1 MNKLIKNW
9 DCQITTKKKLWYTIS
24 ISLIVIGLIIT
35 AIFGFNIGI
44 DFSGGTVVTFT
55 ADNLVTNSNV
65 DSYMDTIVSTLESE
79 GIEVEVQQTIEQ
91 DGDIGVQ
98 VRYQNTVNGTSLS
111 DADMFAVN
119 DEIEALL
126 YTAVKA
132 ELSAQNTSETAVS
145 IESKAMIE
153 MSTVGASASAELLL
167 NAFISVLAAAAL
179 ILLYVAIRFELW
191 SGVSAVIAL
200 AHDILIMIA
209 FVAIFQIQINAS
221 FVAALITIVGY
232 SINNT
237 IVLFDRLR
245 ENKAKYTMRD
255 ATPSEL
261 VNTSIKD
268 TMTRSINTT
277 ITTLVTITILAII
290 GVSAIKEFAIPIIIG
305 LLAGTYSSIFIAPTL
320 WGLFQDLKI
329 KKAKAAAK
337 K

>member
-24 ISLIVIGLIIT
+24 ASLIIVGMLVAI
-35 AIFGFNIGI
+35 IFGFNIGI
-44 DFSGGTVVTFT
+44 DFSGGSVVTVT
-55 ADNLVTNSNV
+55 ADNLLTNDNV
-65 DSYMDTIVSTLESE
+65 DSYLDLVVSTLESE
-79 GIEVEVQQTIEQ
+79 GITVEVSQTIEQ
-91 DGDIGVQ
+91 DGNIGVQ
-98 VRYQNTVNGTSLS
+98 VRYQNVINGVSMS
-111 DADMFAVN
+111 DEDMFAAN
-119 DEIEALL
+119 DEIEATL
-126 YTAVKA
+126 YTVVK
-132 ELSAQNTSETAVS
+132 SALESDSSATVTS
-145 IESKAMIE
+145 IESKTEIA
-153 MSTVGASASAELLL
+153 MSTVGASASSELIW
-167 NAFISVLAAAAL
+167 NAIISVLAAAAL
-179 ILLYVAIRFELW
+179 ILIYVAIRFELW
-191 SGVSAVIAL
+191 SGLSAVSAL

-209 FVAIFQIQINAS
+209 FVAIFQIQINSS

-255 ATPSEL
+255 ATPSQL

-290 GVSAIKEFAIPIIIG
+290 GVSAMKEFAIPIIIG

-320 WGLFQDLKI
+320 WGVFQDAKI
-329 KKAKAAAK
+329 KREKLASK